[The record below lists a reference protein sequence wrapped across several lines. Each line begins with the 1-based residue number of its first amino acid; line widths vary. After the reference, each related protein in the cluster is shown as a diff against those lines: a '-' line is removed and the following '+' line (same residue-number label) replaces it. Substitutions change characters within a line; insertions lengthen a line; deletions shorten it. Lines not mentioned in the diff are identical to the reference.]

1 MRSIS
6 PSPLTEPMEPKMLTA
21 YLDQLQDASAT
32 AQLVH
37 CLLGALAIGLG
48 PFVPGVIA
56 DHVAA
61 YRAAR

>member
-1 MRSIS
+1 MG
-6 PSPLTEPMEPKMLTA
+6 PKMLTA

-32 AQLVH
+32 VQLVH
-37 CLLGALAIGLG
+37 CLLGALAISLG